1 MATSSIFSNIHIQ
14 NQIQAEEFFNALE
27 ESEKK
32 LENQSDVKISQ
43 ELVNN
48 FPSSVDIKKLLE
60 KRFSVK

>member
-14 NQIQAEEFFNALE
+14 NQIQAEDFFNALE

-32 LENQSDVKISQ
+32 LEKQSDEKKSQ

-48 FPSSVDIKKLLE
+48 FPSSSDVKKLLE
-60 KRFSVK
+60 KRFPVK

>member
-14 NQIQAEEFFNALE
+14 TQQQAELFANALE

-32 LENQSDVKISQ
+32 LKTENKKTQDLVLNFPTENQLK
-43 ELVNN
+43 
-48 FPSSVDIKKLLE
+48 DILK